1 MKYLG
6 TAVLFWILLVQYG
19 HAQVMQEY
27 LGDESML
34 YAETKQM
41 NQFFRRFN
49 GEEDEEGKRY
59 YPKDKMYRNPALR
72 DKYLN
77 LLFDNQNTKLSSQL
91 KSEFVKEVNAKSDP
105 EFLDFHAGDWFA
117 EVKAKFKY
125 KGKEE
130 QAILF
135 MKLERAPNGGSKWIF
150 TRVHFEPYVKL
161 FEIDTTSQRKFLH
174 PLSHELGFMNLRKA
188 FRDKDEVQ
196 EYTGEEYYPD
206 FLSIFL
212 YDIKNSYLSFITVS
226 DVKFHF
232 FQIEGW
238 YFQINKYNRKGYNTG
253 WLISDLL
260 KVTPQ
265 DKDLLTRYIYYESE

>member
-1 MKYLG
+1 MKYCI
-6 TAVLFWILLVQYG
+6 TVLLLVLLACTAK
-19 HAQVMQEY
+19 AQVVNEY

-49 GEEDEEGKRY
+49 GEEDEQGKRY
-59 YPKDKMYRNPALR
+59 YPRDRMYRNPSLR
-72 DKYLN
+72 EKYLN
-77 LLFDNQNTKLSSQL
+77 MLFDSQNKKLSGQL
-91 KSEFVKEVNAKSDP
+91 KSEFVKEVNDKENP
-105 EFLDFHAGDWFA
+105 EFLDFHGGEWFA
-117 EVKAKFKY
+117 EVKAKFRY

-130 QAILF
+130 DAVLF
-135 MKLERAPNGGSKWIF
+135 LKLERAPNGGSKWIF
-150 TRVHFEPYVKL
+150 TQIHFQPYTKL

-174 PLSHELGFMNLRKA
+174 PLSHELDFMNLRKA

-196 EYTGEEYYPD
+196 EYTAREYHPD

-212 YDIKNSYLSFITVS
+212 YDIKNSNISFITVS
-226 DVKFHF
+226 EVKFHF

-238 YFQINKYNRKGYNTG
+238 YFQITRHNRKGYNTG
-253 WLISDLL
+253 WLISDLM
-260 KVTPQ
+260 KVTPT

>member
-1 MKYLG
+1 MKYVAAIFL
-6 TAVLFWILLVQYG
+6 WITLAYSGQ
-19 HAQVMQEY
+19 AQVVQEY

-59 YPKDKMYRNPALR
+59 YPKDKMYRDPALR
-72 DKYLN
+72 GKYLN
-77 LLFDNQNTKLSSQL
+77 MLFDSQNKQLSSQL
-91 KSEFVKEVNAKSDP
+91 KSEFVQEVNDKAKP
-105 EFLDFHAGDWFA
+105 EFLDFHGGDWFA

-130 QAILF
+130 EAVLF
-135 MKLERAPNGGSKWIF
+135 LKLERAPNGGSKWIF
-150 TRVHFEPYVKL
+150 TRVHFQPYAKL
-161 FEIDTTSQRKFLH
+161 FEVDTTSQRKFLH

-196 EYTGEEYYPD
+196 EYTAQEYYPD

-212 YDIKNSYLSFITVS
+212 YDIKNSNMNFVTVS
-226 DVKFHF
+226 EVKFHF

-238 YFQINKYNRKGYNTG
+238 YFQINRHNRKGYNAG

-260 KVTPQ
+260 KVTPD